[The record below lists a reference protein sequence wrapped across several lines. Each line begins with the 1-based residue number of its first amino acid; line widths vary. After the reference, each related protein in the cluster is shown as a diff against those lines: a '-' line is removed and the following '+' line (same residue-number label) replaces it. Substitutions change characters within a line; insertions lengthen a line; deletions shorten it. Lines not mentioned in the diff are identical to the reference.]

1 MNSTDLYFNNFQQY
15 LANNGAILK
24 LSVSKPLVKRYI
36 TAEFARQLFNEQKY
50 YEIVLKEDAMIK
62 AVLNGK

>member
-1 MNSTDLYFNNFQQY
+1 MNATDLYFNNFQQY
-15 LANNGAILK
+15 LLNNGAILK

-36 TAEFARQLFNEQKY
+36 IAEFARQLFNEQKY
-50 YEIVLKEDAMIK
+50 YEIILKEDAMIK